1 MVRLT
6 RVPRLERP
14 RAPVPVAAVGP
25 AEADEGA
32 VGAVGVRGGGVV
44 PRPDWRGSACAA
56 SAAGLPT
63 VARPRGGGT

>member
-25 AEADEGA
+25 AEAGE
-32 VGAVGVRGGGVV
+32 GAVGVRGGGVV